1 MYFRGN
7 DGSLRIKQKSFK
19 VFDNVKFASK
29 YGNKNLISDAVVS
42 AIMLSACIDSSIVN
56 VEINLGFLK
65 DKNLVKSVKEEIL
78 HIRNESNKLKEEI
91 LKESGFLQN

>member
-1 MYFRGN
+1 
-7 DGSLRIKQKSFK
+7 
-19 VFDNVKFASK
+19 
-29 YGNKNLISDAVVS
+29 
-42 AIMLSACIDSSIVN
+42 MLSACIDSSIVN

>member
-1 MYFRGN
+1 
-7 DGSLRIKQKSFK
+7 
-19 VFDNVKFASK
+19 
-29 YGNKNLISDAVVS
+29 
-42 AIMLSACIDSSIVN
+42 MLSACIDSSIVN

-78 HIRNESNKLKEEI
+78 HIRTESNKLKEEI